1 MLFLKDGNPWIS
13 LGNDN
18 PEHHIAV
25 VDSLVS
31 EMDRRISKVLYESD
45 RDNFAFATLDIP
57 TIFVMM
63 EEFPG
68 TVASFADAKQKK
80 HFLTQVRRLA
90 QESAK
95 AGFRLSLLA
104 QKFLVEAGLDSATRS
119 NLSVRVGLRAAS
131 SADAGLLFDNLAE
144 TVPESVIERIPTF
157 SPGEGLISIAD
168 NPRLFRSY
176 NMSDLDGFDDPYAWY
191 LSEIRRLLTR
201 ASELPLPEGAKLR
214 SLPLH
219 FGVDQY
225 GETVVWDAV
234 KRAYH
239 SAMSGVSRSGKTMAC
254 YNVLSQIASVFPL
267 ASVGGC
273 DPSGLLLRPFAEFLE
288 SSEGVTID
296 A

>member
-1 MLFLKDGNPWIS
+1 M
-13 LGNDN
+13 GNDN

-45 RDNFAFATLDIP
+45 RDNFSFATVDIP
-57 TIFVMM
+57 TIFVIM

-95 AGFRLSLLA
+95 AGFRLNLLA

-119 NLSVRVGLRAAS
+119 NLSVRIGLRATA

-157 SPGEGLISIAD
+157 APGEGLISIAD
-168 NPRLFRSY
+168 NPRLFRTY
-176 NMSDLDGFDDPYAWY
+176 NLSDLGGHSDPYAWY
-191 LSEIRRLLTR
+191 LAEVRRLLKR
-201 ASELPLPEGAKLR
+201 AADVPLPEGAKLR

-234 KRAYH
+234 KSAYH
-239 SAMSGVSRSGKTMAC
+239 VAKSGCSRSGKT
-254 YNVLSQIASVFPL
+254 LSSQNLLTQIASVFPL
-267 ASVGGC
+267 TSVGGC

-288 SSEGVTID
+288 SAEGVTTD

>member
-1 MLFLKDGNPWIS
+1 MLFLKDGQPWIS

-25 VDSLVS
+25 VDSLVA
-31 EMDRRISKVLYESD
+31 EMDYRISEVLYKSD
-45 RDNFAFATLDIP
+45 ADNFAFATLDIP
-57 TIFVMM
+57 TVFIFM

-80 HFLTQVRRLA
+80 HFLTQVRRIA

-95 AGFRLSLLA
+95 AGFRLSLIA
-104 QKFLVEAGLDSATRS
+104 QKFLVEAGLDSATRA
-119 NLSVRVGLRAAS
+119 NLALRVGMRVPS
-131 SADAGLLFDNLAE
+131 SADASLLFDNLAE
-144 TVPESVIERIPTF
+144 TVPESVIERIPAF
-157 SPGEGLISIAD
+157 SPGEGLISQAD
-168 NPRLFRSY
+168 KPRLFRSH
-176 NMSDLDGFDDPYAWY
+176 NIAGLGGFDEPYAWY

-201 ASELPLPEGAKLR
+201 ASELPLPETAKLR

-219 FGVDQY
+219 FGIDQY
-225 GETVVWDAV
+225 GEPVVWDAV
-234 KRAYH
+234 KSAYH
-239 SAMSGVSRSGKTMAC
+239 SGYQAASRAGKSALAFQIL
-254 YNVLSQIASVFPL
+254 NQIASVFPL

-288 SSEGVTID
+288 NSEGVTLD